1 MVILGSNTSINNA
14 IGETLHEE
22 FGQMPIQVN
31 PDLKLCQEVVN
42 SIQSSQIV
50 ILDLASINRD
60 SRLFIRQ
67 ILELNPHTNIVALH
81 IYNEIEYIQPL
92 IDAGASIYLLVDA
105 EKTQL
110 IAAIRKL
117 LDG

>member
-1 MVILGSNTSINNA
+1 MSINNA
-14 IGETLHEE
+14 IGETLCEE
-22 FGQMPIQVN
+22 FGQVPVQIN
-31 PDLKLCQEVVN
+31 PDLKLCQEAVN

-81 IYNEIEYIQPL
+81 IYNETEYIQPL
-92 IDAGASIYLLVDA
+92 IDAGASIYLLVNA
-105 EKTQL
+105 EKTKL

-117 LDG
+117 LDGGGGEME

>member
-1 MVILGSNTSINNA
+1 MSINNA
-14 IGETLHEE
+14 IGETLREE
-22 FGQMPIQVN
+22 FGQMPVQIN
-31 PDLKLCQEVVN
+31 PDLKLCQEAVN

-67 ILELNPHTNIVALH
+67 ILELNPHTSVVALH
-81 IYNEIEYIQPL
+81 IYNETEYIQPL
-92 IDAGASIYLLVDA
+92 IDAGASIYLLVNA
-105 EKTQL
+105 EKTKL

-117 LDG
+117 LDGGDGEME